1 MKKNLLSILFA
12 LISTLGFSQLSKN
25 KFFEIKLHVNTVIM
39 GEGTLKLGS
48 DVIINTKDK
57 TISFVEYLPEIDQDL
72 EWFVNYIGESSE
84 SMVSTYNFKMN
95 SPYSSIGKLSF
106 NALSGKMQLIT
117 PNLAGVTNPSALYNT
132 KMTSKYIE

>member
-1 MKKNLLSILFA
+1 MKKNLLSIIFA
-12 LISTLGFSQLSKN
+12 LITTLAFSQLSKK
-25 KFFEIKLHVNTVIM
+25 KFIEIKLHVNTVIM

-48 DVIINTKDK
+48 DVIINQKDK

-84 SMVSTYNFKMN
+84 EWVNTYNFKMN

-106 NALSGKMQLIT
+106 NSLSGKMQLIT